1 VERRRLLA
9 GLSIGLAAVLTGC
22 GRGRTSA
29 APLGHPV
36 PNLPTHPSGS
46 PSTSPSTSPPT
57 SSPTSVPPAVG
68 PDGGPTL
75 LAVDPS
81 SLEVL
86 WHAPSKTSD
95 IALTIDDGYD
105 HETVAAYVEF
115 AQRTGIHLTFSP
127 NGIYAETWSVHATTL
142 QPLIATGQ
150 IQIGNHTYAHK
161 DLTKLSATQIRTEVE
176 RNEDWIGA
184 TFGTTSRPYLR
195 PPFGFYNHAVI
206 EACAQAGFPKILMWD
221 GTFGD
226 SALLTQEQLLEQAR
240 KYLLPG
246 TVMLGHANHPTV
258 THVYDQIVE
267 LLHSRDLNAVTLD
280 EMFGS
285 HRQGTAEL

>member
-9 GLSIGLAAVLTGC
+9 GLSVGLAAVLTGC
-22 GRGRTSA
+22 GRVRPSA
-29 APLGHPV
+29 APLARPV
-36 PNLPTHPSGS
+36 AALPTRPPS
-46 PSTSPSTSPPT
+46 STLTSPPL
-57 SSPTSVPPAVG
+57 SVPPAVG

-75 LAVDPS
+75 LAVDPNA
-81 SLEVL
+81 LEVL
-86 WHAPSKTSD
+86 WHAPTKTSD

-127 NGIYAETWSVHATTL
+127 NGIYADTWSVHAAALT
-142 QPLIATGQ
+142 PLIESGQ

-161 DLTKLSATQIRTEVE
+161 DLTKLSATQIRAEAE
-176 RNEDWIGA
+176 RNEEWIGA

-206 EACAQAGFPKILMWD
+206 EACAEAGFPKILMWD

-226 SALLTQEQLLEQAR
+226 SALLTQEQLLEQAQ

-246 TVMLGHANHPTV
+246 TLMLGHANHPTI

-285 HRQGTAEL
+285 HRDGTTEL